1 MVTLLAASPL
11 DFDLVGFTVALT
23 VFLLFSVVTAKFVWP
38 KIAKGLDERYEK
50 IRHEIESAEAASRK
64 AVAAQAEFEKR
75 LQDAREQSARMI
87 EESREAAKKIAADLV
102 AKNEAELAEMKSKA
116 LQDLESAKESA
127 VRELNEHAIGLAS
140 VMASKILRREVSAT
154 DQARLV
160 TESLAELGKSAK
172 N

>member
-1 MVTLLAASPL
+1 MATLLAASPL

-23 VFLLFSVVTAKFVWP
+23 VFLLFFALSAKFIWP

-64 AVAAQAEFEKR
+64 AVEAQAEFERR

-87 EESREAAKKIAADLV
+87 EESREAARKIAADLV

-116 LQDLESAKESA
+116 MQDLESAKEGA
-127 VRELNEHAIGLAS
+127 VRELNEHAISLAA
-140 VMASKILRREVSAT
+140 VMASKILRREVGAG
-154 DQARLV
+154 DQQRLV
-160 TESLAELGKSAK
+160 SESLAELGKSTK